1 MVLENFELDINHTD
15 SSGRSALHHACRLGK
30 TDYIK
35 ILLEHEGIDRD
46 LFDKKGRTPLMY
58 AVKSEDVGAILYC
71 VEHCLNPLLQN
82 AQKMDAKIIAS
93 KLNHTEKSALIVA
106 VLD

>member
-15 SSGRSALHHACRLGK
+15 SSGRSALHHACRRAN
-30 TDYIK
+30 TQYIE
-35 ILLEHEGIDRD
+35 ILL
-46 LFDKKGRTPLMY
+46 
-58 AVKSEDVGAILYC
+58 VKSEDVGAILYC